1 MIPSHPTI
9 SFAGLNSH
17 DEDYKMST
25 LRSYLSDTT
34 LQLLESFG
42 LPPYQVT
49 WLISSWKAV

>member
-1 MIPSHPTI
+1 MRSIMIPSHPTI

-49 WLISSWKAV
+49 

>member
-1 MIPSHPTI
+1 
-9 SFAGLNSH
+9 
-17 DEDYKMST
+17 MST